1 MLVFFPSFFAAQ
13 HGLSHICICMPIFHS
28 SADHCRACIVV
39 DGWEMA
45 TAYALPSKGGAVW
58 LVNCHMGYFPIGDSH
73 QWAENCHFL
82 LFLVCCY
89 ALPYALFYFSFSC
102 QSFAHH
108 FRACF
113 VVDWA
118 KNSFLTLFLVYY
130 YALHMLHFIFHLHS
144 TLFLIISFPEAADTV
159 E

>member
-45 TAYALPSKGGAVW
+45 TAYALPSKGGAAW
-58 LVNCHMGYFPIGDSH
+58 LVNHHMGYFPMGAPINGQKQPLLTFSGLLL
-73 QWAENCHFL
+73 HF
-82 LFLVCCY
+82 
-89 ALPYALFYFSFSC
+89 ALCSVLFYIFMPVFCSS
-102 QSFAHH
+102 ADH

-113 VVDWA
+113 VVNWA
-118 KNSFLTLFLVYY
+118 KKSLLFAFSGLLLCFAYV
-130 YALHMLHFIFHLHS
+130 
-144 TLFLIISFPEAADTV
+144 PC
-159 E
+159 

>member
-39 DGWEMA
+39 DRWEMA
-45 TAYALPSKGGAVW
+45 AAYALPSKGGAVW
-58 LVNCHMGYFPIGDSH
+58 LVDCHRGLPSMGRNSCFS
-73 QWAENCHFL
+73 

-130 YALHMLHFIFHLHS
+130 YALHMFHFIFHLHS
-144 TLFLIISFPEAADTV
+144 TLF
-159 E
+159 